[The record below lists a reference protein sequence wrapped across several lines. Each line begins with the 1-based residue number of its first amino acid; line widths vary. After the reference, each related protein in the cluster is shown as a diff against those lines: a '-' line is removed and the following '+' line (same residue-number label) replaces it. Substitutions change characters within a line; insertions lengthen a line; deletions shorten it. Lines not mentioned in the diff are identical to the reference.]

1 MDELQESINI
11 KTTLIKM
18 PVILKENI
26 VNLEG
31 EELYNDIVYFLSRVE
46 DELSIKLKSEK
57 TIGVILHIAFMI
69 SKLKSGEIPVEY
81 PDKEEFITENIYY
94 YNIIKECFIFLCN
107 KYSVEISDNEICYVM
122 KFFLYE

>member
-1 MDELQESINI
+1 
-11 KTTLIKM
+11 
-18 PVILKENI
+18 
-26 VNLEG
+26 
-31 EELYNDIVYFLSRVE
+31 VE

-69 SKLKSGEIPVEY
+69 SKLKNGEIPVEY
-81 PDKEEFITENIYY
+81 PDKEEFIAENTYY